1 MSVYTN
7 IQTALDTRLNSIT
20 GSPSIAWPNTE
31 FTPAHGTLYLEPFL
45 LPVSNRLETLNDYHR
60 YAGIYQINVSVP
72 VEKGTATVNLW
83 LDRIHDLFLGEKR
96 LSAGGD
102 TIFIQNIDRGPNVKS
117 SLRGVEYFISVIDIN
132 FLVYT

>member
-7 IQTALDTRLNSIT
+7 TQIALETKLNTIT

-31 FTPAHGTLYLEPFL
+31 FTPVHGTMYLEPLFL
-45 LPVSNRLETLNDYHR
+45 PMAMDLETLNGNHR

-72 VEKGTATVNLW
+72 VEKGSITLNLW
-83 LDRIHDLFLGEKR
+83 LDRINDLFLGEKS
-96 LSAGGD
+96 LTANGD
-102 TIFIQNIDRGPNVKS
+102 TVFIQNIERGPTN
-117 SLRGVEYFISVIDIN
+117 RNEDDEVEYFRTSLDIN